1 MEIIKFNAFD
11 TEGKLVYCSYRKF
24 KKGEKGTQIERSL
37 PFDKFI
43 DAEQQRVDEA
53 RAKEINLES
62 NKQIFLSLEE
72 ILAGSCYSVFLEE
85 SPSMQLYEKK
95 FLDDTPNTDL
105 TKDEINYFK
114 DIVKRACIDE
124 EWDDL
129 LKPPSVDEQVEDFI
143 KEFFEDED
151 NDDELEQK
159 DYLEEFF
166 KELEEDTEN
175 DSDT

>member
-11 TEGKLVYCSYRKF
+11 TEGKLVYCSYRNF
-24 KKGEKGTQIERSL
+24 EKGEKGVQIERSL
-37 PFDKFI
+37 PFDKFV
-43 DAEQQRVDEA
+43 DVEQQKVDEN
-53 RAKEINLES
+53 RAKESALES
-62 NKQIFLSLEE
+62 NKQIFLSLGE
-72 ILAGSCYSVFLEE
+72 ILEGSCYSVFLEE
-85 SPSMQLYEKK
+85 SPSMQMYEKK
-95 FLDDTPNTDL
+95 FLDDTSNTDL
-105 TKDEINYFK
+105 TDDEINYFK

-151 NDDELEQK
+151 DDELEQK

-175 DSDT
+175 EPDI